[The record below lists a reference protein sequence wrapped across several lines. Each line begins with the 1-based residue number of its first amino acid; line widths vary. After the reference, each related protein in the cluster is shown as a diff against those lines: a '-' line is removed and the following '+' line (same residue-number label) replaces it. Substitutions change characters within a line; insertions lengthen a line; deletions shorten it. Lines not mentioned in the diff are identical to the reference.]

1 MRESS
6 IVQLVGFQALSVV
19 TLCHAKNTPRLQ
31 QIYGMLFKKKMSTIQ
46 LKCTTFHLKY
56 MAYFIFLL
64 IKPLTKNES
73 LNMHLCDI
81 KLISLYT
88 YSNVI
93 MKWDLI
99 SSISNLYSLILK
111 CTILLHS

>member
-31 QIYGMLFKKKMSTIQ
+31 QIYGMLFKKNVNNSTEMYYIPSEIYGV
-46 LKCTTFHLKY
+46 FH
-56 MAYFIFLL
+56 FLL

-81 KLISLYT
+81 KLISHC
-88 YSNVI
+88 I
-93 MKWDLI
+93 HIQM
-99 SSISNLYSLILK
+99 
-111 CTILLHS
+111 